1 MKNSKLDLKAVT
13 SFLSEMDLTYS
24 VLSIP
29 YGRHDCRV
37 WTVQVDPQKLN
48 FLLTCCVNRSSL
60 NEVTFDILTNKEPII
75 DIHADDLF
83 SQIQILISNLK

>member
-13 SFLSEMDLTYS
+13 TFLSEMDLTYA

-48 FLLTCCVNRSSL
+48 FLLTCCVNRCSF
-60 NEVTFDILTNKEPII
+60 NEVTFDILTGKGPILE
-75 DIHADDLF
+75 IHADDLF